1 VHGSL
6 AGLETLVIGRS
17 TIVGT
22 PLAQLLIAESA
33 TVTVAHSKSRDLYAM
48 SRRADI
54 LFAARSL
61 SGVIGSNR

>member
-1 VHGSL
+1 
-6 AGLETLVIGRS
+6 VIGRS

-33 TVTVAHSKSRDLYAM
+33 TVTVAHSKSRDLSAM

-54 LFAARSL
+54 LFAAIGRPR
-61 SGVIGSNR
+61 VIGSKPVTCAA